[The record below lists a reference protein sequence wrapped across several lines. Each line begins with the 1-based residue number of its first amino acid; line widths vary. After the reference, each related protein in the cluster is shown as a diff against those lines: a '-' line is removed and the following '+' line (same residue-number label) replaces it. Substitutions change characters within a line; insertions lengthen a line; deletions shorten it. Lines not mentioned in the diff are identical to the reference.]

1 MTNNDNEY
9 WGQCCQDCQWGNHP
23 NRPCSTCHKDANKE
37 LVLKAIRVIKAHEN
51 LQYMPDHERQAMDTI
66 SKRTET
72 GVSLDDVTA
81 IMIIKLNT
89 VTGYWVPRLYC

>member
-9 WGQCCQDCQWGNHP
+9 WGQCCQDCQWGNRP

-37 LVLKAIRVIKAHEN
+37 LVLKAIRVIQAHEN
-51 LQYMPDHERQAMDTI
+51 FQYMPDHERQAMDTI
-66 SKRTET
+66 SKGTET
-72 GVSLDDVTA
+72 GVSLDDVTT

-89 VTGYWVPRLYC
+89 VTGYWAPRLYC